1 MENRNYTV
9 AYRIIHWAIAICMM
23 LILFTIFLRS
33 TWMNKNSVAD
43 IIRNYLAT
51 TDQSLS
57 DDQMISLAKQI
68 RKPMWD
74 WHIYIGY
81 VLVGFFSI
89 RMLLPFLNLMKFSN
103 PLRKGL
109 TIKEKFQYWIYLF
122 FYGCV
127 AISLVTGL
135 IIEFGP
141 KNLKGQMEEIHVL
154 SIYYLLAFIFIHL
167 SGVFVAEFTTNRGL
181 ISKIISG
188 KKKDKF

>member
-188 KKKDKF
+188 EKKG

>member
-1 MENRNYTV
+1 MENRNYTGV
-9 AYRIIHWAIAICMM
+9 YRIMHWAIAICMM

-81 VLVGFFSI
+81 VLVGLFSI

-188 KKKDKF
+188 KEIE